1 MPTRCSR
8 MDPNC
13 DAYSVLNLHV
23 VCIVG
28 GRNSNEYGTNRVLHH
43 TIGLPDFSQELRGFQ
58 AITYY

>member
-1 MPTRCSR
+1 